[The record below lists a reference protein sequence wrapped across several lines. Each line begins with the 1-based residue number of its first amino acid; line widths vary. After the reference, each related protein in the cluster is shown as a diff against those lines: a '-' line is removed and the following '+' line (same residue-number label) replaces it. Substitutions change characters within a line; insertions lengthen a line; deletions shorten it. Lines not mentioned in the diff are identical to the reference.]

1 MSKSFLGR
9 ADLPLGL
16 RLNNPGN
23 LIITADRWKGGIYP
37 GNHNR
42 FVTFENILFG
52 LRAKFIDILGDIIKG
67 ANTPTKLITQ
77 YAPPNENQTQVY
89 INNVSRALGIGPNDK
104 IPFNESSI
112 LKLSRAI
119 LNQENGQSYAALI
132 SDQDLKDALKLVP
145 AEKKNFNKVVAITG
159 VSLILV
165 VLGYLLLTSE

>member
-1 MSKSFLGR
+1 MSKSFLNR

-23 LIITADRWKGGIYP
+23 LIITKDRWQGGIYP
-37 GNHNR
+37 SHHHK
-42 FVTFENILFG
+42 FVTFQNIIFG
-52 LRAKFIDILGDIIKG
+52 LRAKFIDLLGDILEG

-77 YAPPNENQTQVY
+77 YAPPTENKTQVY
-89 INNVSRALGIGPNDK
+89 INTVSRALGIGPNDK
-104 IPFNESSI
+104 IPFNEASI

-145 AEKKNFNKVVAITG
+145 AEKKNFTKVAAITG
-159 VSLILV
+159 TGILLF
-165 VLGYLLLTSE
+165 VLGYFLLTSK